1 MYDKPFHT
9 EDLGRYTF
17 LITGGAGFI
26 GSHIVEYLMKYGAGK
41 VIVLDNL
48 ATGTLDNLRPWLD
61 DPRLQFVLGD
71 IRDMEVV
78 KPLVEQSDYISHQAA
93 LGSVPRSIKDPVT
106 TNDVNISGFL
116 KVLTAFKDAGR
127 PKRMVYAASSSTYG
141 DSQSLPKREDKI
153 GRPLSPYAVTKLVN
167 ELYAQVFGD
176 LYGTDTVGLRYF
188 NVFGPRQNPKGPYA
202 AVIPLFIKA
211 ILHGE
216 APTVNGDGLQT
227 RDFTFVENAVQANI
241 RAFFAGP
248 EAKNQIFNVAVGERT
263 SLLELLKMLEQIS
276 GRRVEPVFG
285 PPRQGD
291 VRDSLADIS
300 KAARLLGYKDLV
312 PIDRGLAV
320 TYEYFKDYYA

>member
-41 VIVLDNL
+41 VIALDNL